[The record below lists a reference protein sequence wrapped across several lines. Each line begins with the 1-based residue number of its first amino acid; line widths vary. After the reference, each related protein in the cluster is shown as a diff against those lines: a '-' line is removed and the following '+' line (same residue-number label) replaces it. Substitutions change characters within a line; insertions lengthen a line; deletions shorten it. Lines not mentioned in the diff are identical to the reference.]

1 MLNES
6 KDSKPFR
13 NSIKDKQD
21 KIIDD
26 VMEQQKQEESEN
38 QVDENVFSRIEKTA
52 KNGTEFIKSGSHWE
66 SIKTGTSKLKE
77 KSLEQEIKLKKHSP
91 KIYRRITSG
100 FFYFFET
107 LVGRIKIG
115 LQYGSPSLEILERLA
130 KLKELGILTDEEF
143 AKKKKKILDRI

>member
-1 MLNES
+1 MLNEN

-26 VMEQQKQEESEN
+26 IMEQQKQEENESQADKN
-38 QVDENVFSRIEKTA
+38 MFSRIEKTA

-66 SIKTGTSKLKE
+66 SIKSGTSKLKE
-77 KSLEQEIKLKKHSP
+77 KSLEQVKFKKHSP

>member
-26 VMEQQKQEESEN
+26 AIEQHSHEDKNMLSKIEN
-38 QVDENVFSRIEKTA
+38 TA
-52 KNGTEFIKSGSHWE
+52 KNGAEFIKSNPYLE
-66 SIKTGTSKLKE
+66 SIKTGASKLKE
-77 KSLEQEIKLKKHSP
+77 KGIEQEVKFKKQSP
-91 KIYRRITSG
+91 KIYKKIASG

-107 LVGRIKIG
+107 IVGRIKIG

-130 KLKELGILTDEEF
+130 KLKELGILTDDEF
-143 AKKKKKILDRI
+143 AKKKKRILDRI

>member
-26 VMEQQKQEESEN
+26 AIEQHKQEEYEK
-38 QVDENVFSRIEKTA
+38 QVDKNMLSKVENTA
-52 KNGTEFIKSGSHWE
+52 KNGTEFIKSSPYWE

-77 KSLEQEIKLKKHSP
+77 KGIEQEIKFKKQSP
-91 KIYRRITSG
+91 KIYKKITSG

-107 LVGRIKIG
+107 IVGRMKIG

-143 AKKKKKILDRI
+143 TKKKKKILDRI